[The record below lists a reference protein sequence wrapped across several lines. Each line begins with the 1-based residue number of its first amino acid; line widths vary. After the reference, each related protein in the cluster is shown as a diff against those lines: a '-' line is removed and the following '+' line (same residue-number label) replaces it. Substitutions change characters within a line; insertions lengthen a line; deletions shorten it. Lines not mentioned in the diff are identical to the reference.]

1 MSDRL
6 KLQAEFEA
14 GRLLRPSAD
23 VPNVVDL
30 ARALAKLAGAEG
42 VPETDVSRQLAGLV
56 GPAEHLVLVVA
67 DGFGASFVEGM
78 AEGAFSR
85 DHLATEL
92 LTVFPSAT
100 DSALTSLA
108 TGEWPAQHA
117 GLGWYL
123 YLEEIGAVST
133 ILPFIRRSDAV
144 SLTKLG
150 VTPEQAFPVR
160 PLMQLIGRDCLSL
173 LPVEISGSVYT
184 RHHAGGHPTLGFKT
198 LAEAVDLVL
207 ERTTSRLPTFT
218 YLYWNRIDAAAHELG
233 TRLPTVA
240 ALVDELDGE
249 LQRLAAHLP
258 DQATVAVTADHGLLD
273 ADDGEN
279 HWIVPGDDLDNLL
292 RREPSGDTREAY
304 FAVADGAAEEFARK
318 FHQRFG
324 NRFVLLTTAE
334 AEQLGLFGPD
344 PLSDVSRE
352 RLGDFVAVSLGR
364 DVIRYRWSDRPEAI
378 KRYRSHHS
386 GLSPVEMRVPL
397 LVF

>member
-1 MSDRL
+1 MSDRPRL
-6 KLQAEFEA
+6 EAEFEA
-14 GRLLRPSAD
+14 GRLVRPSAD

-30 ARALAKLAGAEG
+30 ARALANLAGAEG
-42 VPETDVSRQLAGLV
+42 VPETDVSRKLAGLV
-56 GPAEHLVLVVA
+56 GPADHLVLVVA

-78 AEGAFSR
+78 ADGAFSR

-150 VTPEQAFPVR
+150 VSPEQAFPTPPLLRLVR
-160 PLMQLIGRDCLSL
+160 RGCISL
-173 LPVEISGSVYT
+173 LPVEISGSVYS
-184 RHHAGGHPTLGFKT
+184 RYQAGGHPTVGYKT

-233 TRLPTVA
+233 TGHTTVA

-249 LQRLAAHLP
+249 LHRLAAHLP
-258 DQATVAVTADHGLLD
+258 DRATVAVTADHGLLD
-273 ADDGEN
+273 ADDGES
-279 HWIVPGDDLDNLL
+279 HWIVPGDGLDSLL

-304 FAVADGAAEEFARK
+304 FAVADGATEEFARA
-318 FHQRFG
+318 FRQRLG
-324 NRFVLLTTAE
+324 DRFVLLTTFE
-334 AEQLGLFGPD
+334 TEDLGLFGPD

-352 RLGDFVAVSLGR
+352 RLGDFVALSLGR
-364 DVIRYRWSDRPEAI
+364 DVIRYRWSDRPEAV